1 MNNYFASNLLSA
13 CEFIFKNKQR
23 FHKDII
29 NNLTANA
36 CDCYQRNY
44 RFYMDEYPNVEE
56 WDYLPL
62 FDNTII
68 MKRFLRRD

>member
-1 MNNYFASNLLSA
+1 MN
-13 CEFIFKNKQR
+13 FKL
-23 FHKDII
+23 DLESMI
-29 NNLTANA
+29 NN
-36 CDCYQRNY
+36 CPVYYYQENY

-68 MKRFLRRD
+68 MKRFLRRN